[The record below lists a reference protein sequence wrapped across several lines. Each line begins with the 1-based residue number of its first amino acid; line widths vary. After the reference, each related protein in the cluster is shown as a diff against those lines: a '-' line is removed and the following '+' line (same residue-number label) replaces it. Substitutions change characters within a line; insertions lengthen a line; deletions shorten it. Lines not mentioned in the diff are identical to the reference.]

1 MGIFDFLGG
10 AIKPVTELIDNLS
23 TSDQEK
29 LELKNRLLEIEN
41 SYKAKILD
49 YESKVVESQKEIMV
63 AELQQDDL
71 YTKRA
76 RPTVLYAGLIILLVN
91 HVLLPWLSYFRGMT
105 VPSIDLPSEF
115 WLAWGGVAGIY
126 AFGRSREKLNKA
138 NNPVLK

>member
-1 MGIFDFLGG
+1 MGVFDFLGS
-10 AIKPVTELIDNLS
+10 AIKPVTDLIDNLS
-23 TSDQEK
+23 TSDEEK
-29 LELKNRLLEIEN
+29 AELKNKLLEIEN
-41 SYKAKILD
+41 SYKAKVLE

-63 AELQQDDL
+63 AELQQGDL

-91 HVLLPWLSYFRGMT
+91 HVLLPWLSYFRGMI

-126 AFGRSREKLNKA
+126 AFGRSREKLNNSK
-138 NNPVLK
+138 VDKLK